1 MTTNSKQELISKI
14 VTLLN
19 ELIDVEEKS
28 SMKNPKTEEKIEMLT
43 IKECTELVNGLS
55 EHTVRQLVK
64 QDKIPYVRA
73 GQGKCGKILINKT
86 DLLDY
91 LNMSA

>member
-55 EHTVRQLVK
+55 EHTVVSLLNRIKFRMYV
-64 QDKIPYVRA
+64 QDKAIVVRF
-73 GQGKCGKILINKT
+73 
-86 DLLDY
+86 
-91 LNMSA
+91 